1 MKISNI
7 FKKLL
12 NLKRQDVLIYV
23 ILVGLLVY
31 LFKIKNNVESF
42 QNVDGTTGNWV
53 DSKTARIGGNNDNN
67 KWLRLFD
74 TPSGGDDNITI
85 TLDVL
90 PSFHEQ
96 LKVANTI
103 ITGRQTII
111 VNINKKDLLS
121 SRLTITNISG
131 KPLFDKVIVVEE
143 DLNAV
148 SEDPEDPDTS
158 ERVKQSDLRY
168 CVYLHQFHENGYI
181 TNAPAMVYLNNYHP
195 NRDNLYIN
203 NNSPSKHDLS
213 SEAIKLKTEEVIN
226 NNIPSTIAQ
235 LEKQLSGGVKKV
247 DTKTGLESSINTLR
261 RNTNSIGMHVETGYG
276 RIEGYKRSLQNVI
289 NGLIDKSQ
297 YIKIIKTKVDK
308 LTHANRGNRL
318 VSNKKNYIGVGEY
331 IMSDNKRFVC
341 GIRVIDGLLICYDRS
356 KKRIYWPPKSAHR
369 ALSHGNQLHMQG
381 DGNLV
386 LYRYKGAPWATGARK
401 SGVYTLLLQSDGNL
415 VIYGPN
421 YVKGIT
427 GKQI

>member
-7 FKKLL
+7 FKNLP
-12 NLKRQDVLIYV
+12 NLKGQEVFIYV

-31 LFKIKNNVESF
+31 LFQRKNRVESF

-74 TPSGGDDNITI
+74 TPKDGDDNITL

-90 PSFHEQ
+90 PSFHEE
-96 LKVANTI
+96 LKPVNTI

-111 VNINKKDLLS
+111 VNINKKDLS
-121 SRLTITNISG
+121 ESKLTITNISG
-131 KPLFDKVIVVEE
+131 KPLFDKVVVVEE

-148 SEDPEDPDTS
+148 SEDTEEPDTS
-158 ERVKQSDLRY
+158 ERVKQLDLRY

-181 TNAPAMVYLNNYHP
+181 KNAPGMIYLNNYHP

-203 NNSPSKHDLS
+203 SNSPSKPDLS
-213 SEAIKLKTEEVIN
+213 SEAIKLKTDEVVN
-226 NNIPSTIAQ
+226 NNIPGTIAQ
-235 LEKQLSGGVKKV
+235 LEEQLSGGVKKV
-247 DTKTGLESSINTLR
+247 DTNTGLESQISILR
-261 RNTNSIGMHVETGYG
+261 RDTNGIRMHVESGYG
-276 RIEGYKRSLQNVI
+276 QIEGFKRSLQHVI

-308 LTHANRGNRL
+308 LTHAGRGDRL
-318 VSNKKNYIGVGEY
+318 VSNNRNYIGAGEY
-331 IMSDNKRFVC
+331 IMSKNNRFVC
-341 GIRVIDGLLICYDRS
+341 GIRVMDGLLMCYDRN
-356 KKRIYWPPKSAHR
+356 KKIMYWPPKAAHHV
-369 ALSHGNQLHMQG
+369 LSYGSQLHMQG

-386 LYRYKGAPWATGARK
+386 LYRHKGAPWATGARK
-401 SGVYTLLLQSDGNL
+401 SGIYTLLMQNDGNL
-415 VIYGPN
+415 VIYGPK
-421 YVKGIT
+421 YAKAIT
-427 GKQI
+427 GAQV